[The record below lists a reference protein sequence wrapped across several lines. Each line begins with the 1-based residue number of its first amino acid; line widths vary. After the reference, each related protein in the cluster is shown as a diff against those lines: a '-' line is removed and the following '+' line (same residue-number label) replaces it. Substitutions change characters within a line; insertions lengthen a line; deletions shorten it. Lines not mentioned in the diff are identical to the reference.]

1 MALFNTFGVNRWL
14 KFEVLRDSDGAG
26 ANDNDRD
33 DRPPSNSGGYA
44 TSTPP
49 KPAPTPAPTNQYSS
63 AAYVDSQGR
72 EFGQTYSSDPNQ
84 KPTQVDKITD
94 VAGYGQGDG
103 NDNDN
108 DPAPVAATPAP
119 PPVAAT
125 PSTTYSAPTL
135 EDQATALGISTI
147 NNDRY
152 MSDEAFAQGLQRK
165 IDLENRHRAFEE
177 ELRIKEEADAATPKE
192 STPGTPV
199 KSIPEGF
206 KPPDGPAGSALQT
219 WTNMDTG
226 EEWTANTGG
235 WTAEP

>member
-14 KFEVLRDSDGAG
+14 KFEVLRKSDGAG
-26 ANDNDRD
+26 ANDRD
-33 DRPPSNSGGYA
+33 DRPPSNNGGYA

-108 DPAPVAATPAP
+108 DPAPVALHST
-119 PPVAAT
+119 PVAAT
-125 PSTTYSAPTL
+125 PTPV
-135 EDQATALGISTI
+135 
-147 NNDRY
+147 
-152 MSDEAFAQGLQRK
+152 
-165 IDLENRHRAFEE
+165 
-177 ELRIKEEADAATPKE
+177 AATP
-192 STPGTPV
+192 TPV
-199 KSIPEGF
+199 ASVRRRTLLP
-206 KPPDGPAGSALQT
+206 
-219 WTNMDTG
+219 
-226 EEWTANTGG
+226 
-235 WTAEP
+235 